1 MENMSK
7 DLYSNAHL
15 FIAAIR
21 VFEHQNSTPPTVE
34 DICRVLSMSIEH
46 SSYLSRKLKEIGII
60 DVVEGS
66 FGIRLFVRDFLKIE
80 EIPRDE
86 DKSKLEEELKKFQES
101 QKGFSQKVESI
112 QTQQAEKKKNL
123 FAEMEKKLKQELDKK

>member
-1 MENMSK
+1 MENKSK

-21 VFEHQNSTPPTVE
+21 VFEHQNSTPPTIE

-101 QKGFSQKVESI
+101 QKGLSQKVESI

-123 FAEMEKKLKQELDKK
+123 FAEMEKKLKQELNKK